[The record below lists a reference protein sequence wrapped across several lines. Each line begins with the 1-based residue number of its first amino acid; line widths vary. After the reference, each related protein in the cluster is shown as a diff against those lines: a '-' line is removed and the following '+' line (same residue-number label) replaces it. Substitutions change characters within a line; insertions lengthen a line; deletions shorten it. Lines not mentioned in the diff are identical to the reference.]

1 MQKFKYKKS
10 GGIAMQTY
18 QPMTNY
24 GPYQPM
30 PQPYADRLT
39 QLQNQYNQAVNVP
52 QMQTVPQQQVNQGLL
67 WVSGE
72 VGAKS
77 YLVAPNST
85 VLLMDSDAQRFY
97 LKSADN
103 AGMPSLRIFEYSE
116 ITNAPQN
123 VPQALNTDFKELD
136 SKYVKREEYECLKRQ
151 YESIMERLDSMV
163 SNTESVEPSAKPKSR
178 RGGSGNNE
186 QSDI

>member
-1 MQKFKYKKS
+1 MQPYPT
-10 GGIAMQTY
+10 IQ
-18 QPMTNY
+18 NY
-24 GPYQPM
+24 SNYQPM
-30 PQPYADRLT
+30 PHPYADRLT
-39 QLQNQYNQAVNVP
+39 QLQNQYQQTVNIP
-52 QMQTVPQQQVNQGLL
+52 QMQAVPQPQVNQGLL

-116 ITNAPQN
+116 ITNAPTTSLNAPNLDEN
-123 VPQALNTDFKELD
+123 VLNDKFVT
-136 SKYVKREEYECLKRQ
+136 REEYEGLKRQ
-151 YESIMERLDSMV
+151 YESIMERLNSMV
-163 SNTESVEPSAKPKSR
+163 SDNEPSEPSTKPKSR
-178 RGGSGNNE
+178 RGGNGNE

>member
-1 MQKFKYKKS
+1 
-10 GGIAMQTY
+10 MQTY

-24 GPYQPM
+24 GTYQPM

-39 QLQNQYNQAVNVP
+39 QLQNQYQQAVNVP
-52 QMQTVPQQQVNQGLL
+52 QIQTIPQPQVNQGLL

-72 VGAKS
+72 IGAKS

-103 AGMPSLRIFEYSE
+103 AGMPSLRIFEYTEVTNSP
-116 ITNAPQN
+116 TTSVNAPNFDEN
-123 VPQALNTDFKELD
+123 VLHDKFVT
-136 SKYVKREEYECLKRQ
+136 REEYEGLKRQ

-163 SNTESVEPSAKPKSR
+163 SNTESVESSAKSKSR
-178 RGGSGNNE
+178 RGGNGDE
-186 QSDI
+186 QSNI

>member
-1 MQKFKYKKS
+1 MN
-10 GGIAMQTY
+10 Y
-18 QPMTNY
+18 QPMQNY
-24 GPYQPM
+24 GNYQPM

-39 QLQNQYNQAVNVP
+39 QLQNQYQQAVNVP

-72 VGAKS
+72 IGAKS

-103 AGMPSLRIFEYSE
+103 AGMPNLRIFEYTE
-116 ITNAPQN
+116 VTNIPQN
-123 VPQALNTDFKELD
+123 APQALNTDLKDLD
-136 SKYVKREEYECLKRQ
+136 SKYVTREEYDSLKRQ
-151 YESIMERLDSMV
+151 YEAIMERLNSMV
-163 SNTESVEPSAKPKSR
+163 SNTEPVEPSTKSKSR
-178 RGGSGNNE
+178 GRGGNGDE
-186 QSDI
+186 QSNI

>member
-1 MQKFKYKKS
+1 MQPYPT
-10 GGIAMQTY
+10 IQ
-18 QPMTNY
+18 NY
-24 GPYQPM
+24 SNYQPM

-39 QLQNQYNQAVNVP
+39 QLQNQYQQTVNVP
-52 QMQTVPQQQVNQGLL
+52 QMVPQPQVNQGLL

-85 VLLMDSDAQRFY
+85 VLLMDSDSSRFY

-103 AGMPSLRIFEYSE
+103 AGMPSLRIFEYKE
-116 ITNAPQN
+116 VTNAPTTSVNATNFDEN
-123 VPQALNTDFKELD
+123 VLNDKFVT
-136 SKYVKREEYECLKRQ
+136 REEYEGLKKQ
-151 YESIMERLDSMV
+151 YESIMERLDSLNSV
-163 SNTESVEPSAKPKSR
+163 NAEVEPSAKPKSR
-178 RGGSGNNE
+178 GRGGSGNNE

>member
-1 MQKFKYKKS
+1 
-10 GGIAMQTY
+10 
-18 QPMTNY
+18 
-24 GPYQPM
+24 M

-39 QLQNQYNQAVNVP
+39 QLQNQYQQSVNVP
-52 QMQTVPQQQVNQGLL
+52 QMQVVPQPQVNQGLL

-85 VLLMDSDAQRFY
+85 VLLMDSDSSRFY

-116 ITNAPQN
+116 VTNTPTTSVNAPNLDEN
-123 VPQALNTDFKELD
+123 VLNDKFVT
-136 SKYVKREEYECLKRQ
+136 REEYEGLKRQ
-151 YESIMERLDSMV
+151 YEAIMERLNSMV
-163 SNTESVEPSAKPKSR
+163 SDNEPSEPSTKPKSR
-178 RGGSGNNE
+178 RGGNGDVESTV
-186 QSDI
+186 

>member
-1 MQKFKYKKS
+1 MN
-10 GGIAMQTY
+10 Y
-18 QPMTNY
+18 QPMQNY
-24 GPYQPM
+24 GYQPM

-39 QLQNQYNQAVNVP
+39 QLQNQYQQTVNVP
-52 QMQTVPQQQVNQGLL
+52 QMQPAQQVNQGLL

-116 ITNAPQN
+116 VTNAHTTSVN
-123 VPQALNTDFKELD
+123 ALNLD
-136 SKYVKREEYECLKRQ
+136 ENVLNDKFVTREEYKGLKRQ

-163 SNTESVEPSAKPKSR
+163 SNTEPTEPTTKPKSR
-178 RGGSGNNE
+178 RGGNGDGE
-186 QSDI
+186 PTV

>member
-1 MQKFKYKKS
+1 MN
-10 GGIAMQTY
+10 Y
-18 QPMTNY
+18 QPMQNY
-24 GPYQPM
+24 GNYQPM

-52 QMQTVPQQQVNQGLL
+52 QVGAQMSLPQPQVNQGLL

-72 VGAKS
+72 IGAKS

-85 VLLMDSDAQRFY
+85 VLLMDSDTQRFY

-103 AGMPSLRIFEYSE
+103 AGMPSLRIFEYTE
-116 ITNAPQN
+116 VTNVPQN
-123 VPQALNTDFKELD
+123 APQALNTDLKELD
-136 SKYVKREEYECLKRQ
+136 SKYVKREEYEGLKRQ

-163 SNTESVEPSAKPKSR
+163 SDTEPTEPVTKPKSR
-178 RGGSGNNE
+178 RGGNGNNE

>member
-1 MQKFKYKKS
+1 MQPYPTV
-10 GGIAMQTY
+10 QNYNQY
-18 QPMTNY
+18 Q
-24 GPYQPM
+24 QSF
-30 PQPYADRLT
+30 PQPYPDRLT
-39 QLQNQYNQAVNVP
+39 QLQNQYQQAVNVP
-52 QMQTVPQQQVNQGLL
+52 QIQTVPQPQVNQGLL

-72 VGAKS
+72 IGAKS

-116 ITNAPQN
+116 VTNTPTTSVNAQN
-123 VPQALNTDFKELD
+123 LDENVLNDKFVT
-136 SKYVKREEYECLKRQ
+136 REEYEGLKRQ

-163 SNTESVEPSAKPKSR
+163 SDNEPVELPTKPKSR
-178 RGGSGNNE
+178 RGGNGDGE
-186 QSDI
+186 PTV

>member
-1 MQKFKYKKS
+1 MQPYPT
-10 GGIAMQTY
+10 IQ
-18 QPMTNY
+18 NY
-24 GPYQPM
+24 SNYQPM

-39 QLQNQYNQAVNVP
+39 QLQNQYQQTVNVP
-52 QMQTVPQQQVNQGLL
+52 QMVPQPQVNQGLL

-85 VLLMDSDAQRFY
+85 VLLMDSDSSRFY

-103 AGMPSLRIFEYSE
+103 AGMPSLRIFEYTE
-116 ITNAPQN
+116 VTGTPQN
-123 VPQALNTDFKELD
+123 APQALNTDLKDLD
-136 SKYVKREEYECLKRQ
+136 SKYVKREEYEGLKRQ
-151 YESIMERLDSMV
+151 YESIMERLDSINSV
-163 SNTESVEPSAKPKSR
+163 NAEVESATKSKSR
-178 RGGSGNNE
+178 GRGGNGNE

>member
-1 MQKFKYKKS
+1 MQPYPT
-10 GGIAMQTY
+10 IQ
-18 QPMTNY
+18 NY
-24 GPYQPM
+24 SNYQPM

-39 QLQNQYNQAVNVP
+39 QLQNQYQQTVNVP
-52 QMQTVPQQQVNQGLL
+52 QMVPQPQVNQGLL

-85 VLLMDSDAQRFY
+85 VLLMDSDSSRFY

-103 AGMPSLRIFEYSE
+103 AGMPSLRIFEYTE
-116 ITNAPQN
+116 VTGTPQN
-123 VPQALNTDFKELD
+123 VPQALNTDLKDLD
-136 SKYVKREEYECLKRQ
+136 SKYVKREEYEGLKRQ
-151 YESIMERLDSMV
+151 YESIMERLDSLNSV
-163 SNTESVEPSAKPKSR
+163 NAEVEPSAKPKSR
-178 RGGSGNNE
+178 GRGGNANNE

>member
-1 MQKFKYKKS
+1 MN
-10 GGIAMQTY
+10 Y
-18 QPMTNY
+18 QPMQNY
-24 GPYQPM
+24 GAYQPM

-52 QMQTVPQQQVNQGLL
+52 QMQNVPQQQVNQGLL

-103 AGMPSLRIFEYSE
+103 AGMPNLRIFEYTE
-116 ITNAPQN
+116 VTNVPQN
-123 VPQALNTDFKELD
+123 VTQALNADLKELGD
-136 SKYVKREEYECLKRQ
+136 KFVTREEYEGLKRQ

-163 SNTESVEPSAKPKSR
+163 SDDEPIEPIAKPKSK
-178 RGGSGNNE
+178 RGGNASNE

>member
-1 MQKFKYKKS
+1 MN
-10 GGIAMQTY
+10 Y
-18 QPMTNY
+18 QPMQNY
-24 GPYQPM
+24 GNYQPM

-52 QMQTVPQQQVNQGLL
+52 QMQNVPQQQVNQGLL

-85 VLLMDSDAQRFY
+85 VLLMDSDSSRFY

-103 AGMPSLRIFEYSE
+103 AGMPSLRIFEYTE
-116 ITNAPQN
+116 VTNVPQN

-136 SKYVKREEYECLKRQ
+136 SKYVKREEYESLKSQ
-151 YESIMERLDSMV
+151 YEAIMERLDSMV
-163 SNTESVEPSAKPKSR
+163 SDTEPTEQATKPKSR
-178 RGGSGNNE
+178 RGGNGNNE

>member
-1 MQKFKYKKS
+1 M
-10 GGIAMQTY
+10 
-18 QPMTNY
+18 N
-24 GPYQPM
+24 YQPM

-39 QLQNQYNQAVNVP
+39 QLQNQYQQAVNVP
-52 QMQTVPQQQVNQGLL
+52 QIQTIPQPQVNQGLL

-72 VGAKS
+72 IGAKS

-103 AGMPSLRIFEYSE
+103 AGMPSLRIFEYNE
-116 ITNAPQN
+116 VTNIPQNAPQAPNLDEN
-123 VPQALNTDFKELD
+123 VLNDKFVT
-136 SKYVKREEYECLKRQ
+136 REEYEGLKRQ

-163 SNTESVEPSAKPKSR
+163 SNNESVEQVPKSTKSR
-178 RGGSGNNE
+178 GRGGNGNNE